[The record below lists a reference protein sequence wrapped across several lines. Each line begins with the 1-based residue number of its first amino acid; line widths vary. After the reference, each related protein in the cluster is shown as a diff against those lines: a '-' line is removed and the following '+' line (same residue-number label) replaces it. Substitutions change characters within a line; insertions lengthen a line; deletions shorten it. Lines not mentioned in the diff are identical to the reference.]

1 MNSIIQLMYNIPIL
15 VKYVMEIS
23 IDNNL
28 DDNIINC
35 IIYISISN
43 IVSNLLPA

>member
-1 MNSIIQLMYNIPIL
+1 MYNIPIL

-28 DDNIINC
+28 DDNI
-35 IIYISISN
+35 SISN

>member
-28 DDNIINC
+28 DDNI
-35 IIYISISN
+35 SISN